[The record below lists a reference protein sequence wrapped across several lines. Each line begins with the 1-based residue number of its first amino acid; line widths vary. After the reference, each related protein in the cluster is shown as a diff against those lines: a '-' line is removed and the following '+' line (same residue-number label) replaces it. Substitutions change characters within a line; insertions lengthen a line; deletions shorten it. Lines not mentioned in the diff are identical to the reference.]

1 MAFAK
6 SVEINNFW
14 KIEDFYKQN
23 ISNRQ
28 KKSRE
33 SEKYYIYICICIRVY
48 VYILRERE
56 KKETKSLIHHIST
69 IDTKVMFEK

>member
-1 MAFAK
+1 MK
-6 SVEINNFW
+6 NTI
-14 KIEDFYKQN
+14 
-23 ISNRQ
+23 
-28 KKSRE
+28 
-33 SEKYYIYICICIRVY
+33 YIYICIRVY

>member
-1 MAFAK
+1 MHLAFAK
-6 SVEINNFW
+6 SVEINDFW

-28 KKSRE
+28 KKKSGKR
-33 SEKYYIYICICIRVY
+33 KILYIYIE
-48 VYILRERE
+48 RERE
-56 KKETKSLIHHIST
+56 KKKETKSLIHHIST